1 MCAYAEYAVHASVVS
16 HLALHSCPWDK
27 AEKGRAALAPEA
39 PPDSEKKNPDGPD
52 DRQALQM
59 TKQLGP

>member
-16 HLALHSCPWDK
+16 YLALHSCLWVK

-39 PPDSEKKNPDGPD
+39 PPDSEKKNLMGLMI
-52 DRQALQM
+52 DRHTQ
-59 TKQLGP
+59 

>member
-1 MCAYAEYAVHASVVS
+1 MCVYAEYAVHASVVS

-39 PPDSEKKNPDGPD
+39 PPDSEKKKTLMALMI
-52 DRQALQM
+52 DRHS
-59 TKQLGP
+59 K

>member
-1 MCAYAEYAVHASVVS
+1 MCVYAEYAVQASVVS

-39 PPDSEKKNPDGPD
+39 PPDSEKKTLMALMI
-52 DRQALQM
+52 DRHS
-59 TKQLGP
+59 K

>member
-1 MCAYAEYAVHASVVS
+1 MCVYAEYAVHASVVS
-16 HLALHSCPWDK
+16 HLARHSCLWVK

>member
-1 MCAYAEYAVHASVVS
+1 MCVYAEYAVHASVVS

-39 PPDSEKKNPDGPD
+39 PPDSEKKKKTLMALMI
-52 DRQALQM
+52 DRHS
-59 TKQLGP
+59 K

>member
-27 AEKGRAALAPEA
+27 AEKGRAALASEA
-39 PPDSEKKNPDGPD
+39 PPDWEKKTLMGLMI
-52 DRQALQM
+52 DRHTQ
-59 TKQLGP
+59 

>member
-16 HLALHSCPWDK
+16 YLALHSCLWVK

-39 PPDSEKKNPDGPD
+39 PPDSEKKKP
-52 DRQALQM
+52 
-59 TKQLGP
+59 